1 MGTDWQQVEL
11 DYRTGVMSIGM
22 VCRVHCIS
30 RQRLMD
36 RVAVEGWSRDL
47 MTQVRAEVNE
57 RLYMNRLQVEAEQDH
72 ISAAA
77 QAMVDVIRNHRQD
90 IGQLRET
97 ISQTVEQVNE
107 VLNAEVMD
115 DGLLDK
121 GRVVARSVQASLL
134 FGKTQGVVGA
144 LDTLASAM
152 QRLVT
157 LERQAFGMESI
168 SSATLPVVSATDT
181 SSSNALI
188 QITLP
193 HNSRDPLPA

>member
-57 RLYMNRLQVEAEQDH
+57 RLYMNRLQAEAEQDH

-121 GRVVARSVQASLL
+121 SRVVARSVQASLL

-168 SSATLPVVSATDT
+168 SSATLPVVSAGDNPSTNPIV
-181 SSSNALI
+181 SI
-188 QITLP
+188 YLP
-193 HNSRDPLPA
+193 DNHRNPVA